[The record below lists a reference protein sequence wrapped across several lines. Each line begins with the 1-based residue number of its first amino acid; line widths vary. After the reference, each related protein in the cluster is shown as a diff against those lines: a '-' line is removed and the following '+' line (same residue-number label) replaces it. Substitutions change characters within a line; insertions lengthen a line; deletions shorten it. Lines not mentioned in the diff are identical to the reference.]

1 MTDFNSDLSKSH
13 QPDKFALHRVPWAGH
28 DFARKALGLGS
39 PSTRITSPPPEGR
52 LRCWQLGNISA
63 NSWQNASNV
72 ALALDA
78 PLRFALSL
86 GGRNTSLYSFN
97 ESCLL

>member
-1 MTDFNSDLSKSH
+1 MTNFSFICSKPH
-13 QPDKFALHRVPWAGH
+13 QSDKFTLQRVPWAGH

-52 LRCWQLGNISA
+52 LRCWQLGNMSA

-72 ALALDA
+72 ALALA
-78 PLRFALSL
+78 ARLRFALSL